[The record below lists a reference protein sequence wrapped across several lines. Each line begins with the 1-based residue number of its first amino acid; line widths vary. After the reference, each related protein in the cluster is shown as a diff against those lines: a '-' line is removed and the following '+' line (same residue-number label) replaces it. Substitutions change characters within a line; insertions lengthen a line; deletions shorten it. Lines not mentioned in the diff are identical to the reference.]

1 MREGVETTQ
10 TYIFPNAIVNV
21 HFSELTEEKRK
32 LRMNVVKKA
41 AEDLLKA
48 REKTQHERSN

>member
-10 TYIFPNAIVNV
+10 TFIFPNAIVNV

-32 LRMNVVKKA
+32 LRMKVVKKA
-41 AEDLLKA
+41 AEELLKA
-48 REKTQHERSN
+48 REITQHERSN

>member
-10 TYIFPNAIVNV
+10 TFIFPNAIVNV

-32 LRMNVVKKA
+32 SRMKA
-41 AEDLLKA
+41 IEKATEELLKV
-48 REKTQHERSN
+48 REKTKHARNN